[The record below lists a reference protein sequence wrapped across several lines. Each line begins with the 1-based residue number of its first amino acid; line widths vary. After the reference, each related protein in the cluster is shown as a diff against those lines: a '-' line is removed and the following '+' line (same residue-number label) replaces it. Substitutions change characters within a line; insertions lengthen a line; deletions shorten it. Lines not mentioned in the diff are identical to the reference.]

1 MTNIFNLK
9 IITPEKTIFADEI
22 NMAMI
27 PSYEGDMSILKDH
40 ISIITFLRPGIIKT
54 NNSKESSKSFFVT
67 DGIVEFS
74 ENNLV
79 ILSTSAINAKELKK
93 DYINSIEKDSYEKL
107 KQQDLSDEERYIL
120 NYKIDTIKTLNL

>member
-1 MTNIFNLK
+1 MTNTFNLK

-54 NNSKESSKSFFVT
+54 NNSKESSESFFVT

-93 DYINSIEKDSYEKL
+93 LAEAQITNVTLFDNVSNLQIKINTT
-107 KQQDLSDEERYIL
+107 
-120 NYKIDTIKTLNL
+120 NTLY